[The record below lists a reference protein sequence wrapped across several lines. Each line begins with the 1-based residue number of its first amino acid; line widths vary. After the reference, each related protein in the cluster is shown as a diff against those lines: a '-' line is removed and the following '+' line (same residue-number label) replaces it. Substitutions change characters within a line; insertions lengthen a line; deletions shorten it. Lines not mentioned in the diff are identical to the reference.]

1 MQKIWWMNRRCRWW
15 YRRYKRLFIGSNK
28 KKFNFNTASK
38 PLNFILAIYNSEIW
52 LKEAEFKQRNL
63 EKIIEELNFNYKPKN
78 EKEQGE
84 ICQVLMQENDLL
96 EYRNKIIDAFKDGT
110 FLSEYLKKSD
120 DAGYNYVLENIKKVT
135 QEIKS
140 MEKKLI

>member
-1 MQKIWWMNRRCRWW
+1 
-15 YRRYKRLFIGSNK
+15 
-28 KKFNFNTASK
+28 
-38 PLNFILAIYNSEIW
+38 
-52 LKEAEFKQRNL
+52 
-63 EKIIEELNFNYKPKN
+63 
-78 EKEQGE
+78 
-84 ICQVLMQENDLL
+84 MQENDLL

>member
-1 MQKIWWMNRRCRWW
+1 MQVN
-15 YRRYKRLFIGSNK
+15 N
-28 KKFNFNTASK
+28 
-38 PLNFILAIYNSEIW
+38 
-52 LKEAEFKQRNL
+52 
-63 EKIIEELNFNYKPKN
+63 
-78 EKEQGE
+78 
-84 ICQVLMQENDLL
+84 LL